1 VELFTFIR
9 LFLSSYAAV
18 TAENLFLRKQIALF
32 QERKVRPR
40 RSTAATRAFMVLLSR
55 FFDWREALVIVKPET
70 FLKWHRTAFRR
81 FWGWKSRKVGRPRL
95 PKNLRKLIREMA
107 HDNPTWGEE
116 RIANELRLK
125 LGIRVSPRTVSKYL
139 ARKRPGGGGTDQR
152 WATFVRNQAKGI
164 VACDFFISVTLTFRV
179 LYVFV
184 AMEIGSRRILHCNVT
199 AHPTADWTTQQFRE
213 VLDDVHP
220 YKFVIHDHDSI
231 FSSSLDLTLNDFGVR
246 VLRTPVQAPTANA
259 FCERLVGT
267 IRRECLD
274 YLIPLNER
282 HLRLTLKEFVVYYN
296 RVRPHSALG
305 PGTPEPI
312 QAIVPTS
319 GQRHLLPVGHL
330 IRSKSILGG
339 LHHDYRLETDAA

>member
-9 LFLSSYAAV
+9 LFLSSHTAV
-18 TAENLFLRKQIALF
+18 IAENLFLRKQLGLF
-32 QERKVRPR
+32 QERKVKPR
-40 RSTAATRAFMVLLSR
+40 RATAATRAFMVLLSR
-55 FFDWREALVIVKPET
+55 FFNWREALVIVQPET
-70 FLKWHRTAFRR
+70 FLKWHRTAFRT
-81 FWGWKSRKVGRPRL
+81 FWRWRSRRRGRPLL
-95 PKNLRKLIREMA
+95 PKNLRELIREMA

-116 RIANELRLK
+116 RIADELK
-125 LGIRVSPRTVSKYL
+125 LKFGIRVSPRTVSKYL
-139 ARKRPGGGGTDQR
+139 ATKRPGGGGADQR
-152 WATFVRNQAKGI
+152 WATFVRNQATAI

-179 LYVFV
+179 LYVFI

-231 FSSSLDLTLNDFGVR
+231 FSSSVDLTLNDFGVR

-267 IRRECLD
+267 IRRDCLD
-274 YLIPLNER
+274 YLIPLTER

-296 RVRPHSALG
+296 RRRPHSALG

-312 QAIVPTS
+312 LPTVPTS
-319 GQRHLLPVGHL
+319 GHRHQLPLSHV
-330 IRSKSILGG
+330 IRSKSVLGG
-339 LHHDYRLETDAA
+339 LHHDYWLETEAA